1 MTKKQEELKCEQTRK
16 VNAYNA
22 TTDPMLDP
30 EAPIPKC
37 CPVGEKCNEAGEQ
50 IGKESDTQSGS
61 KGDSDTK
68 GGPNADGESDTEG
81 GSDTDGGSDA
91 ENGEEE
97 DEDCSE

>member
-1 MTKKQEELKCEQTRK
+1 
-16 VNAYNA
+16 
-22 TTDPMLDP
+22 MLDP

-37 CPVGEKCNEAGEQ
+37 CPVGEKCNEAGEP

-68 GGPNADGESDTEG
+68 GESGSNADGESDTEG